1 MNEIQMF
8 NNPEFGEIRSIQI
21 DYEPWFVG
29 RDIAAILGY
38 SKPENAIAAHV
49 DEEDKTTTLIQG
61 IGSNYKSI
69 TTLINESGVY
79 ALIFGSKLD
88 KAKAFKHW
96 VTSEVLPQIRQTGG
110 YAAPQ
115 QSDKMLDVQMLNA
128 RTANANIYV
137 SLLQH
142 IDTKSESYKSI
153 LMACAANTAAG
164 QLVLPLPK
172 CDFGMTYS
180 VSQSRKSAELPT
192 RTESNQ
198 ISTENTTTI
207 SPQMAENATTSAITN
222 LPSHGSLISSNKSH
236 ADKTD
241 TIQTVQK
248 WAVFFCP
255 AYWTRFDSSLTD
267 LDKPFLVLRVVR
279 GLNNACA
286 RVHYTPWVGASGR
299 VLIAPE
305 RFGAEKN
312 PVPKLLFYH
321 VTI

>member
-21 DYEPWFVG
+21 DNEPWFVG

-38 SKPENAIAAHV
+38 SKPQNAITTHV
-49 DEEDKTTTLIQG
+49 DEDDALNWG
-61 IGSNYKSI
+61 ITDNLGRKQP

-110 YAAPQ
+110 YAAPKQ
-115 QSDKMLDVQMLNA
+115 GDKMLDVQMLNA

-180 VSQSRKSAELPT
+180 ASDIGRMFGISKQKVGRIANQNGIKSDQYGEYYHDIAANGRECDNFRYNESAVTWFSDFLKKEPSR
-192 RTESNQ
+192 
-198 ISTENTTTI
+198 
-207 SPQMAENATTSAITN
+207 
-222 LPSHGSLISSNKSH
+222 
-236 ADKTD
+236 
-241 TIQTVQK
+241 
-248 WAVFFCP
+248 
-255 AYWTRFDSSLTD
+255 
-267 LDKPFLVLRVVR
+267 
-279 GLNNACA
+279 
-286 RVHYTPWVGASGR
+286 
-299 VLIAPE
+299 
-305 RFGAEKN
+305 
-312 PVPKLLFYH
+312 
-321 VTI
+321 

>member
-21 DYEPWFVG
+21 DNEPWFVG

-61 IGSNYKSI
+61 IGSKYKSI

-115 QSDKMLDVQMLNA
+115 QGDKMLDVQMLNA

-180 VSQSRKSAELPT
+180 ASDIGRMFGISKQKVGRIANQNGIKSDQYGEYYHDIAANGRECDNF
-192 RTESNQ
+192 RYNESAV
-198 ISTENTTTI
+198 TWF
-207 SPQMAENATTSAITN
+207 
-222 LPSHGSLISSNKSH
+222 
-236 ADKTD
+236 AD
-241 TIQTVQK
+241 
-248 WAVFFCP
+248 
-255 AYWTRFDSSLTD
+255 
-267 LDKPFLVLRVVR
+267 FLKQEPRR
-279 GLNNACA
+279 
-286 RVHYTPWVGASGR
+286 
-299 VLIAPE
+299 
-305 RFGAEKN
+305 
-312 PVPKLLFYH
+312 
-321 VTI
+321 